1 MQKLLTPLLLSFT
14 ALTAGAAGSFS
25 VQTLTGDGDSG
36 ISGNNAY
43 THAIDM
49 GDGPNRTINGAVF
62 TGSGGGGNPGTN
74 NYATAEIP
82 NVLANWPGV
91 NPPGPSV
98 TGATGGLFTN
108 FNYGGANNETLT
120 LNNLRVGQQYTTTF
134 YNDRWGGLRSQNI
147 TTSDGGSITF
157 DADNAAT
164 PGTLLKYT
172 FTAVSNSLSFTFDET
187 NATPAS
193 FHHYAYSNQVVGHKA
208 LLTDNFYAPGNP
220 NTLDL
225 NFNLPA
231 RQGGSLVTSSG
242 VKTWVAAGNTQVG
255 NNTGGVDGG
264 NYLLDA
270 FGATSA
276 VDYNFNGSA
285 SQGGLS
291 VSFDLAPNIG
301 NVGADNWEALN
312 LGNSFADKNGGVNGG
327 HEHFGILFRG
337 QGTIQAFDANIVV
350 SGGVEPTWGPGGVT
364 TALNHFELLITDPGD
379 GNPFDGLGQTT
390 IEVFANGNSVYS
402 FTKGGGGYDQNYL
415 NFQASHIGG
424 IDNLVI
430 AQLIPEP
437 GTVTL
442 AGLAAFALVARR
454 RRNR

>member
-1 MQKLLTPLLLSFT
+1 MQKLLAPALLSLSVVSAF
-14 ALTAGAAGSFS
+14 AGTFN
-25 VQTLTGDGDSG
+25 VQPLTGDADSG

-62 TGSGGGGNPGTN
+62 TGSGGGANPATN
-74 NYATAEIP
+74 NYSTTELP
-82 NVLANWPGV
+82 NVLPNWPAV

-108 FNYGGANNETLT
+108 FNYGGAPSETLT

-147 TTSDGGSITF
+147 TTSDGGAITF

-172 FTAVSNSLSFTFDET
+172 FTAATNSLTFTFDET
-187 NATPAS
+187 NSPPAS
-193 FHHYAYSNQVVGHKA
+193 FHHYAYTNQVLGQKA
-208 LLTDNFYAPGNP
+208 LFTDNFYAPGNP
-220 NTLDL
+220 NTNDL
-225 NFNLPA
+225 NFNLAA
-231 RQGGSLVTSSG
+231 RQGGSLVTTGG
-242 VKTWVAAGNTQVG
+242 VKSWVAVGNTQVG
-255 NNTGGVDGG
+255 NGTGGIDNG

-276 VDYNFNGSA
+276 IDYNFNGSA

-301 NVGADNWEALN
+301 NVASDNWEALN
-312 LGNSFADKNGGVNGG
+312 LGASSTDKNGGVNGG
-327 HEHFGILFRG
+327 QTHFGILFRG
-337 QGTIQAFDANIVV
+337 AGTIQAFDGSSLV
-350 SGGVEPTWGPGGVT
+350 SGGVEPTWGPPGVT
-364 TALNHFELLITDPGD
+364 TALNHFELIITDPGD

-390 IEVFANGNSVYS
+390 IEVFANGNPVYS
-402 FTKGGGGYDQNYL
+402 FTKGAGGYAENFL

-442 AGLAAFALVARR
+442 AGLAALALARR
-454 RRNR
+454 RRGAR